1 MSMKRTI
8 GAILVVIGLVALAS
22 GGVFW
27 TRNKTVLDIG
37 GLEVKAPQHEGV
49 SLSPALGF
57 AALVG
62 GIVLIAIPE
71 RRRA

>member
-8 GAILVVIGLVALAS
+8 GVILVVVGLVALAW

-27 TRNKTVLDIG
+27 TRNKKVVDLG
-37 GLEVKAPQHEGV
+37 PLEVHTQQREGV
-49 SLSPALGF
+49 ALPPVLGF

-71 RRRA
+71 RRRV

>member
-8 GAILVVIGLVALAS
+8 GVLLIVIGLVALAW

-27 TRNKTVLDIG
+27 TRNKKVVDLGQLQVHT
-37 GLEVKAPQHEGV
+37 QQREGFALPPV
-49 SLSPALGF
+49 LGF

-62 GIVLIAIPE
+62 GIVLVAIPE